1 MAAPHLTPVNDIKS
15 VIVYSM
21 QASDVDT
28 VIVAG
33 KILMQ
38 NRELKNLDEERIIY
52 EVKHVKL

>member
-1 MAAPHLTPVNDIKS
+1 MTPVNDIKS